1 MIREKYEDLV
11 FACKCLAVFL
21 ETQVVIKEY
30 REYGWV
36 SIVFQTDNF
45 GGCYTCLHYDLCT
58 GELRKDFG
66 TDREL
71 DIDRLSTLYKIVKED
86 LERMLKER
94 DLEAVSEFINAEYD

>member
-11 FACKCLAVFL
+11 FACKCLAAFL
-21 ETQVVIKEY
+21 ETHVVIKEY

-45 GGCYTCLHYDLCT
+45 GGCYTILHYDLGT
-58 GELRKDFG
+58 GDLRKNFG
-66 TDREL
+66 TKDEL

-86 LERMLKER
+86 LEHELEVR
-94 DLEAVSEFINAEYD
+94 DLSYISEMINAEYD

>member
-11 FACKCLAVFL
+11 FACKCLAAFL
-21 ETQVVIKEY
+21 ETHVVIEEY

-45 GGCYTCLHYDLCT
+45 GGCYTILHYDLGT
-58 GELRKDFG
+58 GDLRKDFG
-66 TDREL
+66 TKDEL

-86 LERMLKER
+86 LEHELEVR
-94 DLEAVSEFINAEYD
+94 DLSYISEMINAEYD